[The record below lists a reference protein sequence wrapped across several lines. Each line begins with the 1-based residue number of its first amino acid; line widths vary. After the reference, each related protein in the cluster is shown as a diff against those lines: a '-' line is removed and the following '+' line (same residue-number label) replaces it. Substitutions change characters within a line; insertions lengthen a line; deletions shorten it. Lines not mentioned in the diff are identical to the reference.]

1 MYESEILELFE
12 EEEGNRLE
20 FKEKF
25 NDGVMK
31 TISAFAN
38 TYGGVI
44 IIGVSNGKQIVGID
58 LNDGSLQKIINE
70 IIDNLNI
77 TPEME
82 MIKIKQ

>member
-12 EEEGNRLE
+12 EEEGSRLE

>member
-12 EEEGNRLE
+12 EEEGSRLE

-58 LNDGSLQKIINE
+58 LNDGS
-70 IIDNLNI
+70 
-77 TPEME
+77 
-82 MIKIKQ
+82 

>member
-1 MYESEILELFE
+1 LRSWDITMYESEILELFE
-12 EEEGNRLE
+12 EEEGSRLE

-58 LNDGSLQKIINE
+58 LNDGS
-70 IIDNLNI
+70 
-77 TPEME
+77 
-82 MIKIKQ
+82 

>member
-12 EEEGNRLE
+12 EEEGSSLE

-38 TYGGVI
+38 AAGGVI
-44 IIGVSNGKQIVGID
+44 VVGVSNDKEAVGID
-58 LNDGSLQKIINE
+58 LNRNSSLCS
-70 IIDNLNI
+70 
-77 TPEME
+77 
-82 MIKIKQ
+82 